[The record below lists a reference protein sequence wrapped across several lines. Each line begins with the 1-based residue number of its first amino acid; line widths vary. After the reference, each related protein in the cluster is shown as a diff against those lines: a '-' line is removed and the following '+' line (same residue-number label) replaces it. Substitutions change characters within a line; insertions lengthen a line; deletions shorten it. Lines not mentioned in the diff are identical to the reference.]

1 MRSKIKLPRFEA
13 AGIRSCELRDEKFT
27 DSQGNLICQGSGFP
41 TFSHSMKMK
50 YRKYPFEM
58 EEVIWACQPCHQV
71 VEGMGHES
79 QLAIHRKKIKARRV
93 PVEPIFKR

>member
-1 MRSKIKLPRFEA
+1 
-13 AGIRSCELRDEKFT
+13 
-27 DSQGNLICQGSGFP
+27 
-41 TFSHSMKMK
+41 MKMK